1 VRLVLITKWTHSCAR
16 IEHDGAVLV
25 IDPGVWSEPRAL
37 AGADAVLVSHEH
49 GDHIDVLRLA
59 GLGVPVYAP
68 AGASIPA
75 TVGWT
80 PVEVG
85 AELTVAGLSVR
96 AVGGRHAT
104 IHGGQPDLPNVGW
117 LVDAGDGALYHP
129 GDSVHVPA
137 AAVRWLG
144 VPMQA
149 GWLKL
154 TEAIDFVNA
163 VRPER
168 AFGIHEG
175 QVNDRGI
182 TALSGWL
189 ADQTRTEFEYL
200 PPGTPVPGTG

>member
-1 VRLVLITKWTHSCAR
+1 VLITKWTHSCVR
-16 IEHDGAVLV
+16 IEHPGGTLV

-68 AGASIPA
+68 AGAAIPA
-75 TVGWT
+75 PVPWT

-85 AELTVAGLSVR
+85 AELTLAGLSVR
-96 AVGGRHAT
+96 AVGGKHAT
-104 IHGGQPDLPNVGW
+104 IHGGRPDLPNAGW
-117 LVDAGDGALYHP
+117 LVDAGDGAFYHP
-129 GDSVHVPA
+129 GDSVHVPDA
-137 AAVRWLG
+137 EVRVLG

-154 TEAIDFVNA
+154 TEAIEFSNA

-175 QVNDRGI
+175 QLNDRGL
-182 TALSGWL
+182 TAIAGWL
-189 ADQTRTEFEYL
+189 ADGTRTEFGYL
-200 PPGTPVPGTG
+200 RPGESIEV